1 MKRFISF
8 LLVFIIC
15 VIPCVVFAEE
25 VIPET
30 STINNTEDVE
40 ISVLE
45 ETTEEV
51 VEENTDN
58 TETADSDLE
67 LLLAKIDFLISL
79 IYCWFLWTF
88 FCSIYKVLYRLFCF
102 VI

>member
-15 VIPCVVFAEE
+15 IIPCVVFAEDM
-25 VIPET
+25 VPE
-30 STINNTEDVE
+30 SSVINNTEDSEV
-40 ISVLE
+40 SVIE
-45 ETTEEV
+45 ETTEEIV
-51 VEENTDN
+51 VEED
-58 TETADSDLE
+58 TETTDAQSE

>member
-15 VIPCVVFAEE
+15 IIPCVVFAEE
-25 VIPET
+25 VVPET

-51 VEENTDN
+51 SENPEESN
-58 TETADSDLE
+58 
-67 LLLAKIDFLISL
+67 
-79 IYCWFLWTF
+79 
-88 FCSIYKVLYRLFCF
+88 
-102 VI
+102 